1 MTHLDWL
8 LDSPA
13 LFLLV
18 VLSLLLLVALFYLSR
33 AKQQLSRAQGQL
45 EIYTQQHQKLL
56 HEHQQVTDQRLQ
68 LHAQLQSLKSQYD
81 LKNQFWQQ
89 ASQQQKQQFEQL
101 AQSIFQQQQ
110 SQFQQQ
116 STQQLQGAMGP
127 LKEQIAQFKQHLQ
140 QQHTEET
147 KQRSLLQHELHSL
160 KSLNQQISQEAINL
174 TQALKGQN
182 KTQGD
187 WGEFILEKV
196 LENSGLKLGREYR
209 TQQEFKSDAGGK
221 LKPDV
226 IIHLPANRDVV
237 IDAKMSLNAYEKYYN
252 SENNEEKQEALK
264 NHINSIQ
271 NHIKSL
277 AKKDY
282 HLLHGIQTL
291 DYILMFI
298 PIEPAFSL
306 AIEKCPQIIKMA
318 EQHHIMLV
326 SPTNLTLALRTIDNL
341 WQNERQHKNAMEIAQ
356 AAGKMYDKLV
366 SYTEDLDKLGRAI
379 DSAQQS
385 YKKAS
390 KKLCSGRHNLIRQ
403 AENMRQLGSKSNKV
417 FARHYL
423 DVSIV
428 EHTEEE

>member
-1 MTHLDWL
+1 MTDPQWL
-8 LDSPA
+8 LLSPSLL
-13 LFLLV
+13 LFLLLIYISKV
-18 VLSLLLLVALFYLSR
+18 KQRQASLLSR
-33 AKQQLSRAQGQL
+33 VQGQL
-45 EIYTQQHQKLL
+45 DMYVQQYKQLT
-56 HEHQQVTDQRLQ
+56 HEHKDSTDQIMQ
-68 LHAQLQSLKSQYD
+68 LRTELQSLKTQHEI
-81 LKNQFWQQ
+81 KTQFWQQ
-89 ASQQQKQQFEQL
+89 QSHMQKSQFEHMAKEIL
-101 AQSIFQQQQ
+101 QQQQ
-110 SQFQQQ
+110 AQFQQS
-116 STQQLQGAMGP
+116 STQHIHGAMTP
-127 LKEQIAQFKQHLQ
+127 LKEQIEQFKQHIQ
-140 QQHTEET
+140 QQHTEDT
-147 KQRSLLQHELHSL
+147 KQRSLLQHELNSL
-160 KSLNQQISQEAINL
+160 KYLNKQISQEAINL

-196 LENSGLKLGREYR
+196 LENSGLKLGREYH
-209 TQQEFKSDAGGK
+209 TQQELKNEEGGK

-226 IIHLPANRDVV
+226 IVHLPTNRDVV

-282 HLLHGIQTL
+282 HLLHGIKTL

-318 EQHHIMLV
+318 QQHHVMLV
-326 SPTNLTLALRTIDNL
+326 SPTNLILALRTIDNL
-341 WQNERQHKNAMEIAQ
+341 WQNERQHKNAVEIAH

-379 DSAQQS
+379 ESAQES

-390 KKLCSGRHNLIRQ
+390 KKLSSGRHNLIRQ
-403 AENMRQLGSKSNKV
+403 AENMKNLGCTSNKV

-423 DVSIV
+423 DTSLV
-428 EHTEEE
+428 EQTEEK